1 MFAYFCCFRDEGIF
15 AKNNHRLMTTDR
27 EQTGREAALTSATA
41 FPYAVSAIILLR
53 RIKGG

>member
-1 MFAYFCCFRDEGIF
+1 VFAYFCCFRDEGIF